1 MIIKKFGFVSCS
13 SLIFMFS
20 LDAYIGIK
28 KVKEISKVVPVL
40 D

>member
-1 MIIKKFGFVSCS
+1 
-13 SLIFMFS
+13 MFS